1 MQYSKDNVIRAFS
14 ENDIITNTDK
24 QLHSRQD
31 VDTIINFLDE
41 ANSTKDLFY
50 YLERICFNT
59 CIHAIWNVNIEK
71 DGSEDWY
78 DLATKVTKNST
89 EITHVMN
96 HIDSMNKQ
104 IISDDIDDILNLAAD
119 TGRSIVIVSTPGTVI
134 HDKLAYTMV
143 WPYFEKNKNAAMMAH
158 IMDNSNRKSDSS
170 YYWSIHPQFFAVN
183 LEVYKKLGRPKFSQ
197 ITTEEVAV
205 GQRSEE
211 NIHDNYT
218 PLWLTGDGN
227 SQSAKEL
234 KFSWASNL
242 INMSL
247 AAGHDIIN
255 VPRTIRNYKKFYYP
269 SSKDVIKELK
279 RENDLLIDNFHG
291 GWNFVYIFNTEQ
303 LPNNFTEP
311 CCVTLYKDRK
321 NFSMTVY
328 DNLPDFISKY
338 PVDSYVSVSSGF
350 AGDRWSY
357 LFNFDQDRIC
367 YFDINTAS
375 LFYKKMLYA
384 NWPGPKHQNLGDFL
398 YEYNDVEN
406 SNVFFELINLARPS
420 NLKKWRQDL
429 NAYCDNISNLWGID
443 QFQEYIERVKKSRQF
458 YFCTDIIHNPR
469 AMESFSLLRQKN
481 YQLIFA
487 SNILDNRVL
496 FHQNNFDKEK
506 IYNSVADFFD
516 RMPSK
521 TIYIGNN
528 ITGLHNAFHDRKYR
542 VTNILI
548 KE

>member
-14 ENDIITNTDK
+14 ENNIITDTNA
-24 QLHSRQD
+24 QLHSREE
-31 VDTIINFLDE
+31 VDTIIKFLDE

-59 CIHAIWNVNIEK
+59 CIHAIWNVNVEN
-71 DGSEDWY
+71 GSSEEWY
-78 DLATKVTKNST
+78 ELAKKVTKNST

-96 HIDSMNKQ
+96 HIDSMNRQ
-104 IISDDIDDILNLAAD
+104 IISDDIDDILNRAAD
-119 TGRSIVIVSTPGTVI
+119 TNRSLVIVSTPGTVI

-143 WPYFEKNKNAAMMAH
+143 WPYFEKNKNALMMAH
-158 IMDNSNRKSDSS
+158 IMDNAARKDSS

-183 LEVYKKLGRPKFSQ
+183 LELYRKLGRPKFNTIS
-197 ITTEEVAV
+197 EDSVAV

-211 NIHDNYT
+211 NVHDNYT
-218 PLWLTGDGN
+218 PLWLTDNGDKQPAEG
-227 SQSAKEL
+227 L

-242 INMSL
+242 INVGL
-247 AAGHDIIN
+247 ANGHDIIN

-269 SSKDVIKELK
+269 STTDVFKELN

-311 CCVTLYKDRK
+311 CCVTVYKDRQ
-321 NFSMTVY
+321 NFPMTVHG
-328 DNLPDFISKY
+328 NLKEFINTVE
-338 PVDSYVSVSSGF
+338 VDSYVSVSSGF

-357 LFNFDQDRIC
+357 LFGFDHDRMC
-367 YFDINTAS
+367 YFDINSAS
-375 LFYKKMLYA
+375 LFYKKMLFA
-384 NWPGPKHQNLGDFL
+384 NWAGPKHQLLGDFL
-398 YEYNDVEN
+398 YEYGNVEN
-406 SNVFFELINLARPS
+406 SNLFFEMINLARP
-420 NLKKWRQDL
+420 NNIEKWRKDI
-429 NAYCDNISNLWGID
+429 NNYCQSVINLWGVEE
-443 QFQEYIERVKKSRQF
+443 FQTYFDKVKQSRQF
-458 YFCTDIIHNPR
+458 YFCSDILHNPR
-469 AMESFSLLRQKN
+469 AMASFNLLRQKN

-496 FHQNNFDKEK
+496 FHQNDFSKEK
-506 IYNSVADFFD
+506 IFNAVADFFD
-516 RMPSK
+516 RMPPK

-528 ITGLHNAFHDRKYR
+528 ITGLYNAFYDRKFR